1 MATSLA
7 QNNDDYKDTTAVF
20 TDTAGGGTALAMKVS
35 KASQISVQRL
45 SGSGTYTITGSL
57 DGVKYG
63 ALPTALAAV
72 NDDLPKIVTGN
83 PRFILIAVASAAA
96 TIGIYVNRA

>member
-7 QNNDDYKDTTAVF
+7 IDTDDYRATTALF
-20 TDTAGGGTALAMKVS
+20 TDTAGGGTALVMKVD
-35 KASQISVQRL
+35 KAYAVSVQRL

-57 DGVKYG
+57 DGVLFG

-72 NDDLPKIVTGN
+72 NDDLVKVVTGN
-83 PRFILIAVASAAA
+83 PRFIKIAVAAAAA
-96 TIGIYVNRA
+96 TVGVYVNRA